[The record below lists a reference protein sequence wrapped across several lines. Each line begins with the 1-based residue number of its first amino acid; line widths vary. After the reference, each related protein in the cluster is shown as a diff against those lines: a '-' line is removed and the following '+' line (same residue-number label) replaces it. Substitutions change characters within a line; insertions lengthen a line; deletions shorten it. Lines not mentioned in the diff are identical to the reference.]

1 MKIYDACSLI
11 FKDIKETPVR
21 QKDIVKRLVELTGYS
36 YESCRAN
43 VFRSKKLTPFVYTD
57 FIKVKDSEGYVAYIK
72 GKTKYNQNY
81 NKPKEYFELLSSFNN
96 YDTIYTLS
104 GTHSHCLN
112 VLDKDKTIR
121 VDNNKMIDSD
131 LSCDIF
137 SIKHDEKTAFNLDFE
152 GIITR
157 KKVIKINKMKCS
169 EILLTL
175 RLSKNTDMLLND
187 IITYDILNKYTYK
200 SGRDTMMICKLKRK
214 P

>member
-21 QKDIVKRLVELTGYS
+21 QKDIVKRLVDLTGYS

-57 FIKVKDSEGYVAYIK
+57 FIKVKDKDGYVAYIK
-72 GKTKYNQNY
+72 GQTKYNQNY

-112 VLDKDKTIR
+112 VLDKNKTIR
-121 VDNNKMIDSD
+121 VDNNKMIESD
-131 LSCDIF
+131 LSCNIF
-137 SIKHDEKTAFNLDFE
+137 SIKHDENTAFNLDFE
-152 GIITR
+152 GIIT
-157 KKVIKINKMKCS
+157 KNKVNKINRMKCN

-175 RLSKNTDMLLND
+175 RVSNNTDILLSD
-187 IITYDILNKYTYK
+187 IKTYDILHRCKYK
-200 SGRDTMMICKLKRK
+200 SGRDTMMIVKLKRK